1 MAENHIRA
9 EFGTRDLTCL
19 GAGEEGVVFTDG
31 RLAYKYFHYWKAR
44 DRKERISF
52 LQSLAGNLS
61 GYKSLPDL
69 LEVSRQ
75 GENVIA
81 VYAYEAGR
89 VYEGGHLE
97 ELQTLLKEARQAGV
111 ACRNIHPDNLLV
123 AASGLKLIDY
133 GSDIVPVNNA
143 EFEQMCW

>member
-1 MAENHIRA
+1 M
-9 EFGTRDLTCL
+9 GMPPWYSSTRKNTPSFFRRHPLSRTQ
-19 GAGEEGVVFTDG
+19 VN
-31 RLAYKYFHYWKAR
+31 KYLHYWKAR
-44 DRKERISF
+44 DRKERIGF

-97 ELQTLLKEARQAGV
+97 ELQTLLREARQAGV